1 MAGEA
6 ISQILVFQARRL
18 RIAFLCSTAQSV
30 DALDAG
36 GGTASICSFG
46 MPVGD
51 RRTAGNVHFKRL
63 DAAPFPCNFYRAR
76 SRFGGAGTGAPVV
89 VKSLNIMF
97 LVFPK
102 TALNI
107 R

>member
-51 RRTAGNVHFKRL
+51 RRTAGNVHFAKRL
-63 DAAPFPCNFYRAR
+63 DAAPPFPCNFYRDRAR
-76 SRFGGAGTGAPVV
+76 SRFGGAGTGTGAPVV

-97 LVFPK
+97 LV
-102 TALNI
+102 L
-107 R
+107 